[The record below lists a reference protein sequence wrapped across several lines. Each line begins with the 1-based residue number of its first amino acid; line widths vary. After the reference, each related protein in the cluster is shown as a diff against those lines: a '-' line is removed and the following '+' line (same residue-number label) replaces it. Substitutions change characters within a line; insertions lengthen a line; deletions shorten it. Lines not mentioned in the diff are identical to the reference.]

1 MGVEEGLLVGWKGA
15 GGMGS
20 VAWGWVKDADQ
31 RLRRR
36 EVTMQAPRPW
46 MPQRASEGKACRPV
60 FPRCRTYP
68 HTGPVHWVPYNQGRP
83 GRHGSPLPGGLTTA
97 TLSGG
102 GGLYLEPGVPTRPA
116 SV

>member
-36 EVTMQAPRPW
+36 EVTMQAKHSLQSAR
-46 MPQRASEGKACRPV
+46 GKTACK
-60 FPRCRTYP
+60 
-68 HTGPVHWVPYNQGRP
+68 
-83 GRHGSPLPGGLTTA
+83 STA
-97 TLSGG
+97 TAGQ
-102 GGLYLEPGVPTRPA
+102 EAKP
-116 SV
+116 